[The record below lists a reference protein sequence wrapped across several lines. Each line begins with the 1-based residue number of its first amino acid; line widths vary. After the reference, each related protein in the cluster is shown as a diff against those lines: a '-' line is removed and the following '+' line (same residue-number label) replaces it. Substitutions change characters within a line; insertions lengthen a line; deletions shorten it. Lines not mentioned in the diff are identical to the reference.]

1 MGRTSC
7 QESRP
12 DRANLQG
19 RFLPLT
25 TLAQRN
31 FVSSEPSPIIRP
43 HHSVA
48 PHASSW
54 TFFTNHAHVL
64 ICLAGNP
71 DLRIRDLAPM
81 VGITE
86 RAVQRILRELAEEG
100 FVEIEKIG
108 RRNHYNVRPEHH
120 LRHPVEEHATVGD
133 LINLIVLLRP
143 GAEGSPAE

>member
-1 MGRTSC
+1 M
-7 QESRP
+7 
-12 DRANLQG
+12 
-19 RFLPLT
+19 
-25 TLAQRN
+25 
-31 FVSSEPSPIIRP
+31 
-43 HHSVA
+43 
-48 PHASSW
+48 
-54 TFFTNHAHVL
+54 L

-86 RAVQRILRELAEEG
+86 RAVQRILRELAAEG

-133 LINLIVLLRP
+133 LIHMLASLRP
-143 GAEGSPAE
+143 GGSAALSD

>member
-1 MGRTSC
+1 M
-7 QESRP
+7 
-12 DRANLQG
+12 
-19 RFLPLT
+19 
-25 TLAQRN
+25 
-31 FVSSEPSPIIRP
+31 PILNGS
-43 HHSVA
+43 HSN
-48 PHASSW
+48 SW

-86 RAVQRILRELAEEG
+86 RAVQRILRELAAEG

-108 RRNHYNVRPEHH
+108 RRNHYNVRPEQH

-133 LINLIVLLRP
+133 LINLIASLRP
-143 GAEGSPAE
+143 ELDPSNAE